1 MGCADAGEKSPDV
14 GEEFPDLGERSP
26 DVGEALPEM
35 GVSSPDV
42 GERFPNVGEVSPD
55 LGASS
60 PDVGEVFP
68 DFGEAF
74 PEVGKSSR
82 IAMLCPAVI
91 SSAGWKV
98 RCQYNDRASV
108 VVVLETASHRYLPRC
123 GSRAVGRCQL
133 LVGRLND

>member
-1 MGCADAGEKSPDV
+1 MGCADAGGKSPDV
-14 GEEFPDLGERSP
+14 GEVSP
-26 DVGEALPEM
+26 DVGETLPEM
-35 GVSSPDV
+35 GASSPDVGASSPDV
-42 GERFPNVGEVSPD
+42 GETSPEM
-55 LGASS
+55 
-60 PDVGEVFP
+60 GEVFP

-82 IAMLCPAVI
+82 IAMLCPVVI
-91 SSAGWKV
+91 SSTGWKV
-98 RCQYNDRASV
+98 RCQHNDRASV